1 MPKVDSKCGPMGP
14 KSMGTKFYQKMNF
27 KKGFCDFI
35 FLNINN
41 EIDISFYKIKSDICM
56 LKISII
62 GIF

>member
-1 MPKVDSKCGPMGP
+1 MGP